1 MSIFHLKPLRQ
12 QTDEQ
17 LMARAAA
24 GKAPLASPEG
34 DKAFE
39 ELYRRYARR
48 LKGFFFMQLGG
59 DEELAADATH
69 DVFLRAYEA
78 RSRYLEGRSVSTWL
92 FTIAYNICRNHYRS
106 NAYEAQPL
114 ATLDAEPLSDQQIEV
129 QLDQATLDQALAQ
142 VLAELPA
149 PLHQLFSLHYQEE
162 LTIPQVA
169 EIVGIPEGTVK
180 SRLHKTMN
188 IIRKKLKKYENK

>member
-1 MSIFHLKPLRQ
+1 MSIFRLHPPRQ

-17 LMARAAA
+17 LMAKAAK
-24 GKAPLASPEG
+24 GS
-34 DKAFE
+34 DTAFE

-48 LKGFFFMQLGG
+48 LKGFFFLQLGG

-78 RSRYLEGRSVSTWL
+78 RSRYQEGRRVDTWL

-106 NAYEAQPL
+106 NAYEAELL
-114 ATLDAEPLSDQQIEV
+114 ATLDAEPVADQQIEV
-129 QLDQATLDQALAQ
+129 QLDQAALDEALTQ

-149 PLHQLFSLHYQEE
+149 PLHQIFSLHYQEE
-162 LTIPQVA
+162 LTIPQIA
-169 EIVGIPEGTVK
+169 EIVGVPEGTIK

-188 IIRKKLKKYENK
+188 IIRKKLKKYENH

>member
-1 MSIFHLKPLRQ
+1 MSIFRLHPLRQ

-17 LMARAAA
+17 LMAKAAK
-24 GKAPLASPEG
+24 GS
-34 DKAFE
+34 DTAFE

-48 LKGFFFMQLGG
+48 LTGFFFLQLGG

-78 RSRYLEGRSVSTWL
+78 RSRYQEGRRVDTWL

-106 NAYEAQPL
+106 NAYEAELL
-114 ATLDAEPLSDQQIEV
+114 ATLDAEPVADQQIEV
-129 QLDQATLDQALAQ
+129 QLDQAALDEALTQ

-149 PLHQLFSLHYQEE
+149 PLHQIFSLHYQEE
-162 LTIPQVA
+162 LTIPQIA
-169 EIVGIPEGTVK
+169 EIVGVPEGTVK

-188 IIRKKLKKYENK
+188 IIRKKLKKYENH

>member
-1 MSIFHLKPLRQ
+1 MRLFHLKPLRQ

-17 LMARAAA
+17 LMSRVAA
-24 GKAPLASPEG
+24 GSDA
-34 DKAFE
+34 AFE

-59 DEELAADATH
+59 DEELAADSTH

-78 RSRYLEGRSVSTWL
+78 RTRYREGSNVSTWI
-92 FTIAYNICRNHYRS
+92 FTLAYNICKNHYRS
-106 NAYEAQPL
+106 NAYEAQLL
-114 ATLDAEPLSDQQIEV
+114 ANLDAEPLSDQQIEV
-129 QLDQATLDQALAQ
+129 ELDAAVLDEALQQ
-142 VLAELPA
+142 VLSELPA
-149 PLHQLFSLHYQEE
+149 PLQQLFSLHYQEE

-188 IIRKKLKKYENK
+188 IIRKNLKQYGNK

>member
-1 MSIFHLKPLRQ
+1 MKLFHLKSLRH

-17 LMARAAA
+17 LMAQAAA
-24 GKAPLASPEG
+24 GS
-34 DKAFE
+34 DTAFE

-78 RSRYLEGRSVSTWL
+78 RSRYREGSNVSTWL
-92 FTIAYNICRNHYRS
+92 FTIAYNICKNHYRS
-106 NAYEAQPL
+106 NAYEAELL
-114 ATLDAEPLSDQQIEV
+114 ATLDAEPIVEQKIEV
-129 QLDQATLDQALAQ
+129 KLDAASLDKALEQ
-142 VLAELPA
+142 VLNELPS

-180 SRLHKTMN
+180 SRLYKTMN
-188 IIRKKLKKYENK
+188 IIRKKLKQYDNR

>member
-1 MSIFHLKPLRQ
+1 MSIFRLHPLRQ

-17 LMARAAA
+17 LMAKAAA
-24 GKAPLASPEG
+24 GS
-34 DKAFE
+34 DRAFE

-48 LKGFFFMQLGG
+48 LKGFFFLQLGG

-78 RSRYLEGRSVSTWL
+78 RSRYQEGRSVSTWL
-92 FTIAYNICRNHYRS
+92 FTIAYNLCRNHYRS
-106 NAYEAQPL
+106 NAYEAQLL
-114 ATLDAEPLSDQQIEV
+114 ATLDAEPISEQQIEV
-129 QLDQATLDQALAQ
+129 QLDAATLDKALAQ
-142 VLAELPA
+142 VLAELHA

>member
-78 RSRYLEGRSVSTWL
+78 RSRYQEGRSVSTWL

-106 NAYEAQPL
+106 NAYEAQIL
-114 ATLDAEPLSDQQIEV
+114 ATLDAEPISQQQIEV

>member
-1 MSIFHLKPLRQ
+1 MSIFRLRPLRQ

-17 LMARAAA
+17 LMAKAAK
-24 GKAPLASPEG
+24 GS
-34 DKAFE
+34 DTAFE

-48 LKGFFFMQLGG
+48 LKGFFFLQLGG

-78 RSRYLEGRSVSTWL
+78 RSRYQEGRRVDTWL

-106 NAYEAQPL
+106 NAYEAQLL
-114 ATLDAEPLSDQQIEV
+114 ATLDAESVTDQQIEV
-129 QLDQATLDQALAQ
+129 QLDQAALDEALVQ

-149 PLHQLFSLHYQEE
+149 PLHQIFSLHYQEE
-162 LTIPQVA
+162 LTIPQIA
-169 EIVGIPEGTVK
+169 EIVGVPEGTVK

-188 IIRKKLKKYENK
+188 IIRKKLKKYENH

>member
-1 MSIFHLKPLRQ
+1 MRIFHLKPLRQ
-12 QTDEQ
+12 LTDEQ
-17 LMARAAA
+17 LMARAKA
-24 GKAPLASPEG
+24 GNDA
-34 DKAFE
+34 AFE
-39 ELYRRYARR
+39 ELYHRYARR
-48 LKGFFFMQLGG
+48 LKGFFFLQLGG

-78 RSRYLEGRSVSTWL
+78 RNRYQEGKNVSTWL

-106 NAYEAQPL
+106 NAYETQL
-114 ATLDAEPLSDQQIEV
+114 STMLDAEPISEEQIEI
-129 QLDQATLDQALAQ
+129 QLDAAALDDALAQ
-142 VLAELPA
+142 VLSELPP

-188 IIRKKLKKYENK
+188 IIRKKLKRYEHH

>member
-1 MSIFHLKPLRQ
+1 MSIFHLHPLRQ

-17 LMARAAA
+17 LMAKAAK
-24 GKAPLASPEG
+24 GS
-34 DKAFE
+34 DTAFE

-48 LKGFFFMQLGG
+48 LTGFFFLQLGG

-78 RSRYLEGRSVSTWL
+78 RSRYQEGRRVDTWL

-106 NAYEAQPL
+106 NAYEAQLL
-114 ATLDAEPLSDQQIEV
+114 ATLDAEPVTDQQIEV
-129 QLDQATLDQALAQ
+129 QLDQAALDEALTQ
-142 VLAELPA
+142 VHAELPA
-149 PLHQLFSLHYQEE
+149 PLHQIFSLHYQEE
-162 LTIPQVA
+162 LTIPQIA
-169 EIVGIPEGTVK
+169 EIVGVPEGTIK

-188 IIRKKLKKYENK
+188 IIRKKLKKYENH

>member
-1 MSIFHLKPLRQ
+1 MSIFRLHPLRQ

-17 LMARAAA
+17 LMAKAAK
-24 GKAPLASPEG
+24 GS
-34 DKAFE
+34 DTAFE

-48 LKGFFFMQLGG
+48 LTGFFFLQLGG

-78 RSRYLEGRSVSTWL
+78 RSRYQEGRRVDTWL

-106 NAYEAQPL
+106 NAYEAQLL
-114 ATLDAEPLSDQQIEV
+114 ATLDAEPVTDQQIEV
-129 QLDQATLDQALAQ
+129 QLDQAALDEALTQ

-149 PLHQLFSLHYQEE
+149 PLHQIFSLHYQEE
-162 LTIPQVA
+162 LTIPQIA
-169 EIVGIPEGTVK
+169 EIVGVPEGTIK

-188 IIRKKLKKYENK
+188 IIRKKLKKYENH

>member
-12 QTDEQ
+12 LTDEQ
-17 LMARAAA
+17 LMARA
-24 GKAPLASPEG
+24 KADNDA
-34 DKAFE
+34 AFE

-48 LKGFFFMQLGG
+48 LKGFFFLQLGG

-78 RSRYLEGRSVSTWL
+78 RNRSLEDKNVSTWL

-106 NAYEAQPL
+106 NAYEMELL
-114 ATLDAEPLSDQQIEV
+114 ATLDAEPISEEPIEV
-129 QLDQATLDQALAQ
+129 LLDAASLDNALAR
-142 VLAELPA
+142 VLSELPP

-169 EIVGIPEGTVK
+169 EIVGISEGTVK

-188 IIRKKLKKYENK
+188 IIRKKLKRYEHH

>member
-1 MSIFHLKPLRQ
+1 MKIFSLKSLRQ
-12 QTDEQ
+12 FTDEE

-24 GKAPLASPEG
+24 GS
-34 DKAFE
+34 DRAFE

-48 LKGFFFMQLGG
+48 LKGFFFLQLGG

-78 RSRYLEGRSVSTWL
+78 LSRYQEGRSVSTWL

-106 NAYEAQPL
+106 NAYEAQLL
-114 ATLDAEPLSDQQIEV
+114 ATLDAEPADEAPIEV
-129 QLDQATLDQALAQ
+129 QMDAATLDKALAQ
-142 VLAELPA
+142 VLNELPPA
-149 PLHQLFSLHYQEE
+149 LHQLFSLHYQEE

-188 IIRKKLKKYENK
+188 IIRKKLKKYEDH

>member
-1 MSIFHLKPLRQ
+1 MKLFHLKPLRH
-12 QTDEQ
+12 QTDEL
-17 LMARAAA
+17 LMSRVAA
-24 GKAPLASPEG
+24 GS
-34 DKAFE
+34 DDTAFD

-48 LKGFFFMQLGG
+48 LKGFFFLQLGR
-59 DEELAADATH
+59 DEDVAADATH

-78 RSRYLEGRSVSTWL
+78 RCRYQEGKNVSTWL

-106 NAYEAQPL
+106 NAYEAQLL
-114 ATLDAEPLSDQQIEV
+114 ASLDAEPMDSLQIELE
-129 QLDQATLDQALAQ
+129 LDAALLDKALAQ
-142 VLAELPA
+142 VLSELPA

-188 IIRKKLKKYENK
+188 IIRKKLKQYENK

>member
-1 MSIFHLKPLRQ
+1 MRIFHLKPLRQ
-12 QTDEQ
+12 LTDEQ
-17 LMARAAA
+17 LVARAKA
-24 GKAPLASPEG
+24 GNDA
-34 DKAFE
+34 AFE
-39 ELYRRYARR
+39 ELYHRYARR
-48 LKGFFFMQLGG
+48 LKGFFFLQLGG

-78 RSRYLEGRSVSTWL
+78 RNRYQEGKNVSTWL

-106 NAYEAQPL
+106 NAYETQL
-114 ATLDAEPLSDQQIEV
+114 SATLDAEPISDEQIEV
-129 QLDQATLDQALAQ
+129 QLDAAALDDALAQ
-142 VLAELPA
+142 ALSELPP

-188 IIRKKLKKYENK
+188 IIRKKLKRYEHH

>member
-106 NAYEAQPL
+106 NAYEAQLL
-114 ATLDAEPLSDQQIEV
+114 ATLDAEPISQQQIEV

-188 IIRKKLKKYENK
+188 IIRKKLKKYEQ